1 MIKGIK
7 RFVYLFGVLGFLV
20 FGSLFASYPVMA
32 VGTVDVPASVE
43 KKMILQNVYQCYW
56 QGAFRQ
62 RIDSLGAV
70 YDQKGDFLLNS
81 SGNAVLVSKMKNG
94 KYTTSEE
101 ATYSCRDFV
110 VGNGSSINSVFSAT
124 GIGLPD
130 SSSTDD
136 VIKFMEGMGYTV
148 KEEKTASCYNL
159 SYTATSIISGAYG
172 NNTVWDGK
180 TNNVCINN
188 DNTVRV
194 DNSGDGEMDFYIKGD
209 GQTEQVC
216 FKPFAF
222 GESCINGSEFTSGSN
237 KASIMMNLIE
247 ESCGGGNVCVK
258 NYGAGSVEYEF
269 NRASSSSAEQNSL
282 NNYSVAFGAR
292 NSAGMVAVRTL
303 SAGSISDASGFKIKN
318 DDPGKRQLYQ
328 NYYTQFYGMKAP
340 DCTLGDDGALGS
352 MVAINWLDGGTM
364 KKCYYSSNDVSNN
377 SNRNKKVNGINDN
390 GFFVSGSLD
399 LNGLIDAINQLPTEY
414 DDITAADVN
423 TSEATSEDSC
433 LAADLNG
440 QGWFLCSALSN
451 STYAATFLDN
461 VIDDWLRVDTQY
473 YDGNSST
480 YKIWEVMRGIANII
494 MIILLLVIIVSQLSG
509 FGINNYGIKKMLPR
523 FIVMAILINLSF
535 VICDVAVDF
544 SNLMGVGLRNLFG
557 SIGQNIE
564 AQGTT
569 DYIAILVT
577 SLLSVVGIGG
587 AASSSITTIIPF
599 IIGAGAVEA
608 PIIVLVVLLALIPVI
623 IGLAI
628 FFMMLSGRFII
639 IVGCIALSP
648 IAFTLFI
655 LPNTQGVFKKWW
667 GLFKAALIMY
677 PLCGAVIGIS
687 YLVRGFVMTDGD
699 KQIWMGVIA
708 MIAPYLPFFML
719 PSLLKSTIGML
730 GTAGNALMSLGDKV
744 KTGAKDGMDAIR
756 HTGAYQDASKAA
768 LEKMNVQRAQNTIKK
783 LGKLKK
789 DEMSESQKRRL
800 FDAQQT
806 VSAGRMADA
815 QRGLG
820 AYVVTQDEA
829 ERRAA
834 AAKDAQE
841 LKSYTERNDD
851 MTHSQLNDEL
861 KGATEA
867 YKNDKNDTNRI
878 RLQAAIMSANNRGM
892 NRELLD
898 ELKHLKLTADIGN
911 DAKVLGQLATSNDIV
926 LQQFGKQMSKPLDSN
941 GTLPSRKSLG
951 EFVSGGGDVSLQGAL
966 DRIGKN
972 ALVGANDD
980 TLKFIKDSAG
990 SSATI
995 DMLVTAGVNASSMK
1009 EVSVIN
1015 EMLGTKV
1022 AESGARISI
1031 DGKQLVGLDPST
1043 VEAIVDNG
1051 NEYIKQSLL
1060 KAFERVKSSPEL
1072 MSQMNPQT
1080 IKSLGGVAHG
1090 GGSGPTLYNANG
1102 RPLPSSGKKY

>member
-1 MIKGIK
+1 MLKHYKIMIYIAFSFVMSLFVGFPVFAEGKVRIPQTVEDKMLYQGIYSCYENGGIKNSIDNLVNYDGISTLLTKKGKVYFASNINSAKFTTNINAEVQCQYLFEGFSGNLNFTIKPLSTTTGQNVPSGSAAPNEIKG
-7 RFVYLFGVLGFLV
+7 FLEKV
-20 FGSLFASYPVMA
+20 GYTISGSSNGTCYGLKYKNKETDIWKNFDTVCIASD
-32 VGTVDVPASVE
+32 GTVSVRPAKGKFIEV
-43 KKMILQNVYQCYW
+43 M
-56 QGAFRQ
+56 FRVSG
-62 RIDSLGAV
+62 DSLYASNN
-70 YDQKGDFLLNS
+70 YSSASAQISLSDFKS
-81 SGNAVLVSKMKNG
+81 SN
-94 KYTTSEE
+94 
-101 ATYSCRDFV
+101 D
-110 VGNGSSINSVFSAT
+110 
-124 GIGLPD
+124 
-130 SSSTDD
+130 
-136 VIKFMEGMGYTV
+136 
-148 KEEKTASCYNL
+148 
-159 SYTATSIISGAYG
+159 
-172 NNTVWDGK
+172 K
-180 TNNVCINN
+180 TNELMVLIGRVCSNYICV
-188 DNTVRV
+188 DNT
-194 DNSGDGEMDFYIKGD
+194 
-209 GQTEQVC
+209 
-216 FKPFAF
+216 
-222 GESCINGSEFTSGSN
+222 NG
-237 KASIMMNLIE
+237 IR
-247 ESCGGGNVCVK
+247 
-258 NYGAGSVEYEF
+258 YEF
-269 NRASSSSAEQNSL
+269 NTAAESVVEQDSLDGLSASF
-282 NNYSVAFGAR
+282 SVAQ
-292 NSAGMVAVRTL
+292 NAGLA
-303 SAGSISDASGFKIKN
+303 AIKYFSGNPDYSMKDLRIN
-318 DDPGKRQLYQ
+318 DNDFGKRQLYQ
-328 NYYTQFYGMKAP
+328 NYFTQFYEVDEPICSGEQK
-340 DCTLGDDGALGS
+340 GS
-352 MVAINWLDGGTM
+352 FDEINWYDNSSKTV
-364 KKCYYSSNDVSNN
+364 KKCYYNTEGGN
-377 SNRNKKVNGINDN
+377 SKSERVNGIGSN
-390 GFFVSGSLD
+390 GFFEHSSFD
-399 LNGLIDAINQLPTEY
+399 FAGLVDAINKLPTEY
-414 DDITAADVN
+414 EEITAADVN
-423 TSEATSEDSC
+423 ESTSEAVGEDSC

-440 QGWFLCSALSN
+440 QGWLLCSALSN

-473 YDGNSST
+473 YDGDSST
-480 YKIWEVMRGIANII
+480 YKIWEVMRSIANII

-577 SLLSVVGIGG
+577 SLLSAVGIGG
-587 AASSSITTIIPF
+587 VASSSLTTIIPF
-599 IIGAGAVEA
+599 IVAAEVVEA
-608 PIIVLVVLLALIPVI
+608 PMIVLVVLLALIPVI

-628 FFMMLSGRFII
+628 FFIMLGGRFII

-687 YLVRGFVMTDGD
+687 YLARGFVMTDGD

-768 LEKMNVQRAQNTIKK
+768 LEKMNVQRAQNTVDK
-783 LGKLKK
+783 LGKLKENGNK
-789 DEMSESQKRRL
+789 LSESQKRRL

-820 AYVVTQDEA
+820 AYVLTQDEA

-841 LKSYTERNDD
+841 LKSYTERNDG

-861 KGATEA
+861 EGATEA

-892 NRELLD
+892 NNELL
-898 ELKHLKLTADIGN
+898 ERLKDLRLKADIGN
-911 DAKVLGQLATSNDIV
+911 DAKVLGQLATSNDII
-926 LQQFGKQMSKPLDSN
+926 LQQFGKQMSKPFDGN
-941 GTLPSRKSLG
+941 NLPSSQSLG

-980 TLKFIKDSAG
+980 TLKFIKNSAG

-1015 EMLGTKV
+1015 EMLRTKV
-1022 AESGARISI
+1022 AEPGAKISI
-1031 DGKQLVGLDPST
+1031 DGKQLVGLDSST
-1043 VEAIVDNG
+1043 VKAIVDNG
-1051 NEYIKQSLL
+1051 NDEIKRSLSE
-1060 KAFERVKSSPEL
+1060 AFERVKSSPEL

-1080 IKSLGGVAHG
+1080 IEELRRLGNSGGVAPG
-1090 GGSGPTLYNANG
+1090 GGSGPT
-1102 RPLPSSGKKY
+1102 SI